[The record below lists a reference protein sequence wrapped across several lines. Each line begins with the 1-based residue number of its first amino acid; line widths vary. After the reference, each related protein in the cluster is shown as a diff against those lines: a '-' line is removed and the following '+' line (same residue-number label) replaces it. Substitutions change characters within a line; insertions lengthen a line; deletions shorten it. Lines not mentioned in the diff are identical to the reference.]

1 MCPPILSLL
10 AGALLSKS
18 SSPTAVKTSPAPT
31 AVDVTSGSD
40 ALDASKGSKKK
51 AALAQGYQSTI
62 TTGSTGDQSTATT
75 NKKTLLGG

>member
-1 MCPPILSLL
+1 MCYAQL
-10 AGALLSKS
+10 AGAVFGKLLSGGT
-18 SSPTAVKTSPAPT
+18 PTAVKTSPAPT